1 MITQSSHIEC
11 FVLLHDYCIM
21 NNRLV
26 EAFAE
31 ALHADIRRTL
41 WGFAPDEK
49 VLQLLEFELT

>member
-1 MITQSSHIEC
+1 MMLPASVNTLNDH
-11 FVLLHDYCIM
+11 
-21 NNRLV
+21 RLV

-49 VLQLLEFELT
+49 VLQSLELD